1 MNFDKPDRLD
11 ILPQQ
16 GLTAPPGTL
25 AENLTTAFDVA
36 RFNGG
41 SGSNSK
47 AFTMLEIWGPIGD
60 LANENGGDFENPGMY
75 LAGSLFDAS
84 SPRLYEKVSQ
94 DIYSWMA
101 QNKDTLPPELQ
112 DINPDVINQR
122 TKDFVQ
128 SKENELAELARTNPD
143 LASAAARFIGSMGTA
158 FGDPVTQATMPF
170 GGWSK
175 SLWKN
180 VMQNAAI
187 NAGAGAITEVDVKKW
202 YDELGLEYGYDDFL
216 KNVAIQGAFGAAL
229 PVAGRGIQ
237 MTAAQAKKGWEV
249 LSGKGRKPI
258 SPEDQ
263 ALVDV
268 LEAQEE
274 VVASNPLET
283 PQDPNVAEFE
293 HQSRLTKAQAA
304 IENNMAPNMPPEPN
318 APIKGTIPLQGEL
331 NALDKKWEAN
341 NAKLKTAEAEG
352 LEIQNRLN
360 DAYDTDVNLTKD
372 SKIIKDIISE
382 NKLNQLKVDELR
394 SIQDNLGRQR
404 LSILEKQ
411 KQQLALVDNGADNLD
426 GVLYTLDPEQIEVDA
441 KTFQFKAGGD
451 EFGVTERLQ
460 GVTVWDKYKAGMV
473 TVYEYADG
481 RLAIADGH
489 QRLGLAKRIRSQDPS
504 QEVKIIGYKLREVDG
519 VSPEEARVIAAMK
532 NIAEGTGTSIDAA
545 KVLRVEPGRLSELP
559 PRSELVRQARDMMAL
574 SDQAFG
580 AIINE
585 VIPANY
591 GAIVGRLIDDPNLQD
606 AAIQVLAKSE
616 PSNAFQA
623 ESIVRQVREAGA
635 EEVEQISLFGEEM
648 VTESFYVE
656 RSKVLDRAYKEL
668 RKDKAAFETLVR
680 NSDRLEAEGNILVK
694 DANKRKA
701 DTDGQTIA
709 LLQTL
714 ANRKGPLSDALNQA
728 ARTARETNSYVQ
740 ATRGFLDAV
749 RGSIESGDFDR
760 LSSGDV
766 GRAVDGTPQISRS
779 EIEREPALEG
789 FDEPTGIASER
800 QADQLIDDMFGADE
814 SVVTQRLD
822 VSPIEEDV
830 VAVEDIKMPI
840 NDNLPPDQI
849 RAQVQ
854 ALTKENTPIIKDL
867 IKRIDEKFG
876 TESGDNI
883 KDLAKVIQKANR
895 PSILAKK
902 PWHKVSH
909 IRDSYRFKTVIE
921 DFRDVPAIFDELL
934 ASGISLVKVDT
945 AKLFDPKEW
954 GWRIIA
960 FDLRMPNGQLVEW
973 YLPIKELEAQKKAE
987 GHLLFEEWRNKSP
1000 EEISAQ
1006 HNDYMDTIRR
1016 SFEGYDNAFQSA
1028 LDRIGI
1034 SRDEAAASW
1043 ARAESSML
1051 DAARKSPS
1059 SSGITTSSGVRGAET
1074 QVPSRVRITEEP
1086 DSVQSMTRDVPSST
1100 RANLGEVIDSTSDV
1114 NLDITLGEVKTS
1126 NLFDD
1131 MDLEV
1136 PLGERIDP
1144 ETGDVLP
1151 ATMTLRDLK
1160 AQMDQEDA
1168 MINRLEFCTI

>member
-1 MNFDKPDRLD
+1 MNFDQPDRLD
-11 ILPQQ
+11 VLPQQ

-47 AFTMLEIWGPIGD
+47 AFTMLEIWGPIVD

-112 DINPDVINQR
+112 DITPDVINQR

-202 YDELGLEYGYDDFL
+202 YDELGFEYGYDDFL

-237 MTAAQAKKGWEV
+237 MTAAQVKKGIQMTSAQAKKGWEV

-274 VVASNPLET
+274 VVATNPLET

-304 IENNMAPNMPPEPN
+304 IENNMAPNITPEPN
-318 APIKGTIPLQGEL
+318 APVKP
-331 NALDKKWEAN
+331 AVEAQ
-341 NAKLKTAEAEG
+341 A
-352 LEIQNRLN
+352 
-360 DAYDTDVNLTKD
+360 
-372 SKIIKDIISE
+372 
-382 NKLNQLKVDELR
+382 
-394 SIQDNLGRQR
+394 
-404 LSILEKQ
+404 
-411 KQQLALVDNGADNLD
+411 ADNLD

-635 EEVEQISLFGEEM
+635 EEVEQISLFGEEL
-648 VTESFYVE
+648 VTESYYVE
-656 RSKVLDRAYKEL
+656 RAKVLDRAYKEL
-668 RKDKAAFETLVR
+668 RRDKAAFETLVR
-680 NSDRLEAEGNILVK
+680 NSERLEAEGNVLVK
-694 DANKRKA
+694 EANERKA
-701 DTDGQTIA
+701 NTDGQTIA

-728 ARTARETNSYVQ
+728 ARTARDTNSYVE

-760 LSSGDV
+760 ISSGDI

-800 QADQLIDDMFGADE
+800 QADQLIDDMFGSDEVDVDSVAGLKRLLDE
-814 SVVTQRLD
+814 SPTR
-822 VSPIEEDV
+822 
-830 VAVEDIKMPI
+830 
-840 NDNLPPDQI
+840 DQI
-849 RAQVQ
+849 ENHPSVIK
-854 ALTKENTPIIKDL
+854 ALDDMEARPETIGLEGYNTEAWHNSRVYKIDDQDVISTAEAMARFELDAEQLAFKELGIDPQPVLRNKELTIVLGPPASGKSTIANELAIANKSAILDSDEIKKALPEYEGGIGAAATHEESSDLAKILQSLMIEQGTNIVLPKVGHTASSIRKVISLYKDKGYKVRIVNMDVTPENAFQRMIRRFVSSGRIIPPVYLDRVGSNPSATYRTLKQEGVADGYAEIDNNGGFNDPKEIKD
-867 IKRIDEKFG
+867 I
-876 TESGDNI
+876 SGDNP
-883 KDLAKVIQKANR
+883 LFG
-895 PSILAKK
+895 S
-902 PWHKVSH
+902 S
-909 IRDSYRFKTVIE
+909 F
-921 DFRDVPAIFDELL
+921 DVPAGGRTGPD
-934 ASGISLVKVDT
+934 A
-945 AKLFDPKEW
+945 
-954 GWRIIA
+954 
-960 FDLRMPNGQLVEW
+960 
-973 YLPIKELEAQKKAE
+973 
-987 GHLLFEEWRNKSP
+987 
-1000 EEISAQ
+1000 
-1006 HNDYMDTIRR
+1006 IRR
-1016 SFEGYDNAFQSA
+1016 AERDSA
-1028 LDRIGI
+1028 EYSL
-1034 SRDEAAASW
+1034 E
-1043 ARAESSML
+1043 
-1051 DAARKSPS
+1051 
-1059 SSGITTSSGVRGAET
+1059 ET
-1074 QVPSRVRITEEP
+1074 QPSP
-1086 DSVQSMTRDVPSST
+1086 DGGIADDI
-1100 RANLGEVIDSTSDV
+1100 NTSD
-1114 NLDITLGEVKTS
+1114 I
-1126 NLFDD
+1126 FDD

>member
-1 MNFDKPDRLD
+1 
-11 ILPQQ
+11 
-16 GLTAPPGTL
+16 
-25 AENLTTAFDVA
+25 
-36 RFNGG
+36 
-41 SGSNSK
+41 
-47 AFTMLEIWGPIGD
+47 
-60 LANENGGDFENPGMY
+60 
-75 LAGSLFDAS
+75 
-84 SPRLYEKVSQ
+84 
-94 DIYSWMA
+94 
-101 QNKDTLPPELQ
+101 
-112 DINPDVINQR
+112 
-122 TKDFVQ
+122 
-128 SKENELAELARTNPD
+128 
-143 LASAAARFIGSMGTA
+143 
-158 FGDPVTQATMPF
+158 
-170 GGWSK
+170 
-175 SLWKN
+175 
-180 VMQNAAI
+180 
-187 NAGAGAITEVDVKKW
+187 
-202 YDELGLEYGYDDFL
+202 
-216 KNVAIQGAFGAAL
+216 
-229 PVAGRGIQ
+229 
-237 MTAAQAKKGWEV
+237 
-249 LSGKGRKPI
+249 
-258 SPEDQ
+258 
-263 ALVDV
+263 
-268 LEAQEE
+268 
-274 VVASNPLET
+274 
-283 PQDPNVAEFE
+283 
-293 HQSRLTKAQAA
+293 
-304 IENNMAPNMPPEPN
+304 
-318 APIKGTIPLQGEL
+318 
-331 NALDKKWEAN
+331 
-341 NAKLKTAEAEG
+341 
-352 LEIQNRLN
+352 
-360 DAYDTDVNLTKD
+360 
-372 SKIIKDIISE
+372 
-382 NKLNQLKVDELR
+382 
-394 SIQDNLGRQR
+394 
-404 LSILEKQ
+404 
-411 KQQLALVDNGADNLD
+411 
-426 GVLYTLDPEQIEVDA
+426 
-441 KTFQFKAGGD
+441 
-451 EFGVTERLQ
+451 
-460 GVTVWDKYKAGMV
+460 MV

-591 GAIVGRLIDDPNLQD
+591 GAIVGRLIDDPKLQD

-800 QADQLIDDMFGADE
+800 QADQLIDDMFGSDEVDVDSVAGLKRLLDE
-814 SVVTQRLD
+814 SPTR
-822 VSPIEEDV
+822 
-830 VAVEDIKMPI
+830 
-840 NDNLPPDQI
+840 DQI
-849 RAQVQ
+849 ENHPSVIK
-854 ALTKENTPIIKDL
+854 ALDDMEARPETIGLEGYNTETWHNSRVYKIDDQDVISTAEAMARFELDAEQLAFKELGIDPQPVLRNKELTIVLGPPASGKSTIANELAIANKSAILDSDEIKKALPEYEGGIGAAATHEESSDLAKILQSLMIEQGTNIVLPKVGHTASSIRKVISLYKDKGYKVRIVNMDVTPENAFQRMIRRFVSSGRIIPPVYLDRVGSNPSATYRTLKQEGVADGYAEIDNNGGFNDPKEIKD
-867 IKRIDEKFG
+867 I
-876 TESGDNI
+876 SGDNP
-883 KDLAKVIQKANR
+883 LLG
-895 PSILAKK
+895 S
-902 PWHKVSH
+902 S
-909 IRDSYRFKTVIE
+909 F
-921 DFRDVPAIFDELL
+921 DVPAGGRTGPD
-934 ASGISLVKVDT
+934 A
-945 AKLFDPKEW
+945 
-954 GWRIIA
+954 
-960 FDLRMPNGQLVEW
+960 
-973 YLPIKELEAQKKAE
+973 
-987 GHLLFEEWRNKSP
+987 
-1000 EEISAQ
+1000 
-1006 HNDYMDTIRR
+1006 IRR
-1016 SFEGYDNAFQSA
+1016 AERDSA
-1028 LDRIGI
+1028 EYSLEKTQPSPDGGI
-1034 SRDEAAASW
+1034 AD
-1043 ARAESSML
+1043 
-1051 DAARKSPS
+1051 D
-1059 SSGITTSSGVRGAET
+1059 I
-1074 QVPSRVRITEEP
+1074 
-1086 DSVQSMTRDVPSST
+1086 
-1100 RANLGEVIDSTSDV
+1100 NTSD
-1114 NLDITLGEVKTS
+1114 I
-1126 NLFDD
+1126 FDD

>member
-1 MNFDKPDRLD
+1 MNFDQPDRLD
-11 ILPQQ
+11 VLPQQ

-47 AFTMLEIWGPIGD
+47 AFTMLEIWGPIVD

-112 DINPDVINQR
+112 DITPDVINQR

-158 FGDPVTQATMPF
+158 FGDPVTQVTMAF

-175 SLWKN
+175 SFWKN

-187 NAGAGAITEVDVKKW
+187 NAGAGAITEIEVKEW
-202 YDELGLEYGYDDFL
+202 YDELGFEYGYDDFL

-274 VVASNPLET
+274 VVATNPLET

-304 IENNMAPNMPPEPN
+304 IENNMAPNITPEPN
-318 APIKGTIPLQGEL
+318 APVKPAVE
-331 NALDKKWEAN
+331 
-341 NAKLKTAEAEG
+341 AEA
-352 LEIQNRLN
+352 
-360 DAYDTDVNLTKD
+360 
-372 SKIIKDIISE
+372 
-382 NKLNQLKVDELR
+382 
-394 SIQDNLGRQR
+394 
-404 LSILEKQ
+404 
-411 KQQLALVDNGADNLD
+411 ADNLD

-635 EEVEQISLFGEEM
+635 EEVEQISLFGEEL
-648 VTESFYVE
+648 VTESYYVE
-656 RSKVLDRAYKEL
+656 RAKVLDRAYKEL
-668 RKDKAAFETLVR
+668 RRDKAAFETLVR
-680 NSDRLEAEGNILVK
+680 NSERLEAEGNVLVK
-694 DANKRKA
+694 EANERKA
-701 DTDGQTIA
+701 NTDGQTIA

-728 ARTARETNSYVQ
+728 ARTARDTNSYVE

-760 LSSGDV
+760 ISSGDI

-800 QADQLIDDMFGADE
+800 QADQLIDDMFGSDEVDVDSVAGLKRLLDE
-814 SVVTQRLD
+814 SPTR
-822 VSPIEEDV
+822 
-830 VAVEDIKMPI
+830 
-840 NDNLPPDQI
+840 DQI
-849 RAQVQ
+849 ENHPSVIK
-854 ALTKENTPIIKDL
+854 ALDDMEARPETIGLEGYNTEAWHNSRVYKIDDQDVISTAEAMARFELDAEQLAFKELGIDPQPVLRNKELTIVLGPPASGKSTIANELAIANKSAILDSDEIKKALPEYEGGIGAAATHEESSDLAKILQSLMIEQGTNIVLPKVGHTASSIRKVISLYKDKGYKVRIVNMDVTPENAFQRMIGRFVSSGRIIPPAYLDRVGSNPSATYRTLKQEGVADGYAEIDNNGGFNDPKEIKD
-867 IKRIDEKFG
+867 I
-876 TESGDNI
+876 SGDNP
-883 KDLAKVIQKANR
+883 LLG
-895 PSILAKK
+895 S
-902 PWHKVSH
+902 S
-909 IRDSYRFKTVIE
+909 F
-921 DFRDVPAIFDELL
+921 DVPAGGRTGPD
-934 ASGISLVKVDT
+934 A
-945 AKLFDPKEW
+945 
-954 GWRIIA
+954 
-960 FDLRMPNGQLVEW
+960 
-973 YLPIKELEAQKKAE
+973 
-987 GHLLFEEWRNKSP
+987 
-1000 EEISAQ
+1000 
-1006 HNDYMDTIRR
+1006 IRR
-1016 SFEGYDNAFQSA
+1016 AERDSA
-1028 LDRIGI
+1028 EYSLEKTQPSPDGGI
-1034 SRDEAAASW
+1034 AD
-1043 ARAESSML
+1043 
-1051 DAARKSPS
+1051 D
-1059 SSGITTSSGVRGAET
+1059 I
-1074 QVPSRVRITEEP
+1074 
-1086 DSVQSMTRDVPSST
+1086 
-1100 RANLGEVIDSTSDV
+1100 NTSD
-1114 NLDITLGEVKTS
+1114 I
-1126 NLFDD
+1126 FDD

>member
-1 MNFDKPDRLD
+1 MNFDQPDRLD

-16 GLTAPPGTL
+16 GLSAPPGTL

-47 AFTMLEIWGPIGD
+47 AFTMLEIWGPIVD

-84 SPRLYEKVSQ
+84 SPQLYEKVSQ

-101 QNKDTLPPELQ
+101 QNKNTLPPELQ
-112 DINPDVINQR
+112 DITPDVINQR

-128 SKENELAELARTNPD
+128 SKENELAELARTNPN

-180 VMQNAAI
+180 VMQNAAV

-216 KNVAIQGAFGAAL
+216 RNVAIQGAFGAAL

-304 IENNMAPNMPPEPN
+304 IENNMAPNITPEPN
-318 APIKGTIPLQGEL
+318 APVKP
-331 NALDKKWEAN
+331 AVEAQ
-341 NAKLKTAEAEG
+341 A
-352 LEIQNRLN
+352 
-360 DAYDTDVNLTKD
+360 
-372 SKIIKDIISE
+372 
-382 NKLNQLKVDELR
+382 
-394 SIQDNLGRQR
+394 
-404 LSILEKQ
+404 
-411 KQQLALVDNGADNLD
+411 ADNLD

-591 GAIVGRLIDDPNLQD
+591 GAIVGRLIDDPKLQD

-822 VSPIEEDV
+822 VSPIEEDI

>member
-1 MNFDKPDRLD
+1 MNFDQPDRLD

-16 GLTAPPGTL
+16 GLSAPPGTL

-47 AFTMLEIWGPIGD
+47 AFTMLEIWGPIVD

-112 DINPDVINQR
+112 DITPDVINQR

-216 KNVAIQGAFGAAL
+216 RNVAIQGAFGAAL

-304 IENNMAPNMPPEPN
+304 IENNMAPNITPEPN
-318 APIKGTIPLQGEL
+318 APVKP
-331 NALDKKWEAN
+331 AVEAQ
-341 NAKLKTAEAEG
+341 A
-352 LEIQNRLN
+352 
-360 DAYDTDVNLTKD
+360 
-372 SKIIKDIISE
+372 
-382 NKLNQLKVDELR
+382 
-394 SIQDNLGRQR
+394 
-404 LSILEKQ
+404 
-411 KQQLALVDNGADNLD
+411 ADNLD

-591 GAIVGRLIDDPNLQD
+591 GAIVGRLIDDPKLQD

-800 QADQLIDDMFGADE
+800 QADQLIDDMFGSDEVDVDSVAGLKRLLDE
-814 SVVTQRLD
+814 SPTR
-822 VSPIEEDV
+822 
-830 VAVEDIKMPI
+830 
-840 NDNLPPDQI
+840 DQI
-849 RAQVQ
+849 ENHPSVIK
-854 ALTKENTPIIKDL
+854 ALDDMEARPETIGLEGYNTETWHNSRVYKIDDQDVISTAEAMARFELDAEQLAFKELGIDPQPVLRNKELTIVLGPPASGKSTIANELAIANKSAILDSDEIKKALPEYEGGIGAAATHEESSDLAKILQSLMIEQGTNIVLPKVGHTASSIRKVISLYKDKGYKVRIVNMDVTPENAFQRMIRRFVSSGRIIPPVYLDRVGSNPSATYRTLKQEGVADGYAEIDNNGGFNDPKEIKD
-867 IKRIDEKFG
+867 I
-876 TESGDNI
+876 SGDNP
-883 KDLAKVIQKANR
+883 LLG
-895 PSILAKK
+895 S
-902 PWHKVSH
+902 S
-909 IRDSYRFKTVIE
+909 F
-921 DFRDVPAIFDELL
+921 DVPAGGRTGPD
-934 ASGISLVKVDT
+934 A
-945 AKLFDPKEW
+945 
-954 GWRIIA
+954 
-960 FDLRMPNGQLVEW
+960 
-973 YLPIKELEAQKKAE
+973 
-987 GHLLFEEWRNKSP
+987 
-1000 EEISAQ
+1000 
-1006 HNDYMDTIRR
+1006 IRR
-1016 SFEGYDNAFQSA
+1016 AERDSA
-1028 LDRIGI
+1028 EYSLEKTQPSPDGGI
-1034 SRDEAAASW
+1034 AD
-1043 ARAESSML
+1043 
-1051 DAARKSPS
+1051 D
-1059 SSGITTSSGVRGAET
+1059 I
-1074 QVPSRVRITEEP
+1074 
-1086 DSVQSMTRDVPSST
+1086 
-1100 RANLGEVIDSTSDV
+1100 NTSD
-1114 NLDITLGEVKTS
+1114 I
-1126 NLFDD
+1126 FDD

>member
-11 ILPQQ
+11 VLPQQ

-47 AFTMLEIWGPIGD
+47 AFTMLEIWGPIVD

-112 DINPDVINQR
+112 DITPDVINQR

-304 IENNMAPNMPPEPN
+304 IENNMAPNITPEPN
-318 APIKGTIPLQGEL
+318 APIKP
-331 NALDKKWEAN
+331 AVA
-341 NAKLKTAEAEG
+341 AEA
-352 LEIQNRLN
+352 
-360 DAYDTDVNLTKD
+360 
-372 SKIIKDIISE
+372 
-382 NKLNQLKVDELR
+382 
-394 SIQDNLGRQR
+394 
-404 LSILEKQ
+404 
-411 KQQLALVDNGADNLD
+411 ADNLD
-426 GVLYTLDPEQIEVDA
+426 GVIFKYNPDEIGIDA
-441 KTFQFKAGGD
+441 KTFQFKSGGD

-460 GVTVWDKYKAGMV
+460 DAVWDKNLAGTI

-481 RLAIADGH
+481 RVVVSDGH
-489 QRLGLAKRIRSQDPS
+489 QRLGLAKRIKAQDPS
-504 QEVKIIGYKLREVDG
+504 QEITLYAYKDREVDG
-519 VSPEEARVIAAMK
+519 ISPAESRVSSAIK
-532 NIAEGTGTSIDAA
+532 NIANAPKDSYDPQLVIDAA
-545 KVLRVEPGRLSELP
+545 KVLREATNNPNISVDIISSLP
-559 PRSELVRQARDMMAL
+559 PRSQVVKQAQGMML
-574 SDQAFG
+574 LGDDAFM
-580 AIINE
+580 AIING
-585 VIPANY
+585 VIPPNY
-591 GAIVGRLIDDPNLQD
+591 AAIVGNLIDNPELQS
-606 AAIQVLAKSE
+606 AAISVLAKAS
-616 PSNAFQA
+616 PGNAFEA
-623 ESIVRQVREAGA
+623 EAIIRQVRESDF
-635 EEVEQISLFGEEM
+635 EQVKQIDLFGEQI
-648 VTESFYVE
+648 VTESYFVE
-656 RSKVLDRAYKEL
+656 RAKILDKAYKEL

-680 NSDRLEAEGNILVK
+680 NSDRLEAEGNVLVK
-694 DANKRKA
+694 EANKRKA

-728 ARTARETNSYVQ
+728 ARTARDTNSYVE
-740 ATRGFLDAV
+740 ATRGFLDSV
-749 RGSIESGDFDR
+749 RGAIESGDFER
-760 LSSGDV
+760 LSSGDI

-800 QADQLIDDMFGADE
+800 QADQLINDMFGADE

-822 VSPIEEDV
+822 VSPIEEDI

-876 TESGDNI
+876 TKSGDNI

-909 IRDSYRFKTVIE
+909 IRDSYRFKTVIK

-1160 AQMDQEDA
+1160 AKMDQEDA

>member
-47 AFTMLEIWGPIGD
+47 AFTMLEIWGPIVD

-112 DINPDVINQR
+112 DITPDVINQR

-304 IENNMAPNMPPEPN
+304 IENNMAPNITPEPN
-318 APIKGTIPLQGEL
+318 APVKPAVAAG
-331 NALDKKWEAN
+331 A
-341 NAKLKTAEAEG
+341 
-352 LEIQNRLN
+352 
-360 DAYDTDVNLTKD
+360 
-372 SKIIKDIISE
+372 
-382 NKLNQLKVDELR
+382 
-394 SIQDNLGRQR
+394 
-404 LSILEKQ
+404 
-411 KQQLALVDNGADNLD
+411 ADNLD
-426 GVLYTLDPEQIEVDA
+426 GVIFKYNPDEIGIDA
-441 KTFQFKAGGD
+441 KTFQFKSGGD

-460 GVTVWDKYKAGMV
+460 DAVWDKNLAGTI

-481 RLAIADGH
+481 RVVVSDGH
-489 QRLGLAKRIRSQDPS
+489 QRLGLAKRIKAQDPS
-504 QEVKIIGYKLREVDG
+504 QEITLYAYKDREVDG
-519 VSPEEARVIAAMK
+519 ISPAESRVSSAIK
-532 NIAEGTGTSIDAA
+532 NIANAPKDSYDPQLVIDAA
-545 KVLRVEPGRLSELP
+545 KVLREATNNPNISVDIISSLP
-559 PRSELVRQARDMMAL
+559 PRSQVVKQAQGMML
-574 SDQAFG
+574 LGDDAFM
-580 AIINE
+580 AIING
-585 VIPANY
+585 VIPPNY
-591 GAIVGRLIDDPNLQD
+591 AAIVGNLIDNPELQS
-606 AAIQVLAKSE
+606 AAISVLAKAS
-616 PSNAFQA
+616 PGNAFEA
-623 ESIVRQVREAGA
+623 EAIIRQVRESDF
-635 EEVEQISLFGEEM
+635 EQVKQIDLFGEQI
-648 VTESFYVE
+648 VTESYFVE
-656 RSKVLDRAYKEL
+656 RAKILDKAYKEL

-680 NSDRLEAEGNILVK
+680 NSDRLEAEGNVLVK

-728 ARTARETNSYVQ
+728 ARTARDTNSYVE
-740 ATRGFLDAV
+740 ATRGFLDSV
-749 RGSIESGDFDR
+749 RGSIESGDFER
-760 LSSGDV
+760 LSSGDI

-800 QADQLIDDMFGADE
+800 QADQLIDDMFGSDEVDVDSVAGLKRLLDE
-814 SVVTQRLD
+814 SPTR
-822 VSPIEEDV
+822 
-830 VAVEDIKMPI
+830 
-840 NDNLPPDQI
+840 DQI
-849 RAQVQ
+849 ENHPSVIK
-854 ALTKENTPIIKDL
+854 ALDDMEARPETIGLEGYNTEAWHNSRVYKIDDQDVISTAEAMARFELDAEQLAFKELGIDPQPVLRNKELTIVLGPPASGKSTIANELAIANKSAILDSDEIKKALPEYEGGIGAAATHEESSDLAKILQSLMIEQGTNIVLPKVGHTASSIRKVISLYKDKGYKVRIVNMDVTPENAFQRMIRRFVSSGRIIPPVYLDRVGSNPSATYRTLKQEGVADGYAEIDNNGGFNDPKEIKD
-867 IKRIDEKFG
+867 I
-876 TESGDNI
+876 SGDNP
-883 KDLAKVIQKANR
+883 LFG
-895 PSILAKK
+895 S
-902 PWHKVSH
+902 S
-909 IRDSYRFKTVIE
+909 F
-921 DFRDVPAIFDELL
+921 DVPAGGRTGPD
-934 ASGISLVKVDT
+934 A
-945 AKLFDPKEW
+945 
-954 GWRIIA
+954 
-960 FDLRMPNGQLVEW
+960 
-973 YLPIKELEAQKKAE
+973 
-987 GHLLFEEWRNKSP
+987 
-1000 EEISAQ
+1000 
-1006 HNDYMDTIRR
+1006 IRR
-1016 SFEGYDNAFQSA
+1016 AERDSA
-1028 LDRIGI
+1028 EYSLEKTQPSPDGGI
-1034 SRDEAAASW
+1034 AD
-1043 ARAESSML
+1043 
-1051 DAARKSPS
+1051 D
-1059 SSGITTSSGVRGAET
+1059 I
-1074 QVPSRVRITEEP
+1074 
-1086 DSVQSMTRDVPSST
+1086 
-1100 RANLGEVIDSTSDV
+1100 NTSD
-1114 NLDITLGEVKTS
+1114 I
-1126 NLFDD
+1126 FDD